1 MRLTLYL
8 TCSTTLLLLPSVFVN
23 SERHFYIDVFVKVI
37 MDIRKFYSAAT
48 VVFAHPGDEYGDYGD
63 LSITHLVHT
72 CSRMLGRHYVVTL
85 DVHFRRLR
93 RLLRYYHQIVQP
105 IIIVI
110 MPDFK
115 AYLEFAEAT
124 NTYPMS
130 FPVWF
135 VLFLFTPANDTHD
148 HCRQP
153 IGNPFNLAFDT
164 QMLVLC
170 NKEDILQEWYSVK
183 GETTKIFDLAK
194 WEDDVGFVPLTHLSL
209 YDRRKDLEGTVLRT
223 VTVKDVPISSRFG
236 TRNYVGSLYE
246 KVVEELTHSLN
257 FSLDIVSELDEYGMW
272 NPKNHSWS
280 GVMNEIVSGRADF
293 AIADMSMTSFRVRY
307 VDFTLPLII
316 SKNSLFI
323 REPGVCGVKWLGYF
337 QTFGLRIWVA
347 IVVLIAVT
355 PLLLSFMKTCLES
368 RNTMDLISDNFLC
381 IWGIFCQQALIAFP
395 RYSSL
400 RLAYFTIFL
409 TAVLITA
416 HYSAALVCFLTSCIR
431 VLPFR
436 TIDEFVADGTY
447 QLIIQRGSADY
458 DVIAYQS
465 MYDASKKTFSTKL
478 MRLMKKESELP
489 ENVVDGFVQICKEKK
504 VAYMILN
511 ILKKSVEMKI
521 PCKLSSVSTERI
533 DNLGMVLS
541 KGNPYTAVINYHIQ
555 KFLDNGIMMRLRN
568 TRFLTHSTE
577 SKAFIPVY
585 MSNVIPILA
594 ILCGGIIL
602 SVAVLIMEKIYYR
615 YKKKKLQSRIFYR
628 SKKQLFL
635 KGQ

>member
-85 DVHFRRLR
+85 D
-93 RLLRYYHQIVQP
+93 
-105 IIIVI
+105 
-110 MPDFK
+110 
-115 AYLEFAEAT
+115 
-124 NTYPMS
+124 
-130 FPVWF
+130 
-135 VLFLFTPANDTHD
+135 
-148 HCRQP
+148 
-153 IGNPFNLAFDT
+153 
-164 QMLVLC
+164 
-170 NKEDILQEWYSVK
+170 
-183 GETTKIFDLAK
+183 DL
-194 WEDDVGFVPLTHLSL
+194 
-209 YDRRKDLEGTVLRT
+209 
-223 VTVKDVPISSRFG
+223 PISSRFG
-236 TRNYVGSLYE
+236 SSNYVGSLYE

-257 FSLDIVSELDEYGMW
+257 FSLDIVSELDEHGMW

-347 IVVLIAVT
+347 IVMLIAVT

-368 RNTMDLISDNFLC
+368 RNTMDLLSDNFLC

-447 QLIIQRGSADY
+447 QLIIQRGGADY
-458 DVIAYQS
+458 DIIAYQS

-489 ENVVDGFVQICKEKK
+489 ENIVDGFVQICKEKK

-585 MSNVIPILA
+585 MVNVIPILA